1 MEKYNAFE
9 ELRKLDEELLNEMAM
24 SRADAID
31 RCISLG
37 KKFLEHFHKVYT
49 EPNAQ
54 SVNHWVND
62 EMRVWYG
69 DAKTIRLKPNNKS
82 VSVTMLNDCFFTCG
96 AEPTDFVPMTDEELS
111 DYEKFYIAL
120 DRGIDI
126 VDAFKEIIPN
136 INL

>member
-49 EPNAQ
+49 EPNA
-54 SVNHWVND
+54 
-62 EMRVWYG
+62 
-69 DAKTIRLKPNNKS
+69 
-82 VSVTMLNDCFFTCG
+82 
-96 AEPTDFVPMTDEELS
+96 
-111 DYEKFYIAL
+111 
-120 DRGIDI
+120 
-126 VDAFKEIIPN
+126 
-136 INL
+136 